1 MTAASAPAPGIAIGR
16 HVYGLGAAALGVVTL
31 GFRAISED
39 WLPVPPHMPGCS
51 ILAYAAAAVLVL
63 AGLAINLPRTAAV
76 AALVLAALF
85 VAGMAVFELP
95 HWVLKPADW
104 GGWQAIAES
113 TAMALG
119 AVLAWTQTPGVG
131 ETRAPAARRIARWGF
146 GACLLVFGT
155 SHFVYARFTASLVPA
170 WLPPSQLFWTYLT
183 GAAQIAAGLAM
194 LSGVQARLAA
204 MLLTAMYVI
213 FSLLVHI
220 PSVIAAPASHDNW
233 TENGI
238 NLLLIGAAWTLADS
252 LARPRRTAA

>member
-1 MTAASAPAPGIAIGR
+1 LTGTPTLPSGLAVGR
-16 HVYGLGAAALGVVTL
+16 RVYGLGAILLGAVALAFG
-31 GFRAISED
+31 AISDD
-39 WLPVPPHMPGCS
+39 WLPVSAHLPGYRA
-51 ILAYAAAAVLVL
+51 LVYAAAGVLIL
-63 AGLAINLPRTAAV
+63 AGLAINLPRTAAI

-85 VAGMAVFELP
+85 AAGMAVFELP
-95 HWVLKPADW
+95 HTVLKVADW
-104 GGWQAIAES
+104 GGWQAVAES

-131 ETRAPAARRIARWGF
+131 QARGATVRRIARWWL

-155 SHFVYARFTASLVPA
+155 SHFVYAKFTASLVPA

-204 MLLTAMYVI
+204 LLLTAMYVI

-220 PSVIAAPASHDNW
+220 PSVIAAPASLDNW
-233 TENGI
+233 TENGV

-252 LARPRRTAA
+252 LARPTRPGA